1 MLKFSGFSLEPL
13 QVQWIGPAKIQRVL
27 FRAAVEALKSVAQA
41 ADSSGD
47 GVSTQVPPLPPDRFL
62 IAVGGDFHRPMNVY
76 KNILFWMYCICAPYH
91 K

>member
-1 MLKFSGFSLEPL
+1 MDLL
-13 QVQWIGPAKIQRVL
+13 QRQQIGIAEIQRVW
-27 FRAAVEALKSVAQA
+27 FGAAAEALKSVAQA

-47 GVSTQVPPLPPDRFL
+47 GASTQVPPLPPDRFL

-76 KNILFWMYCICAPYH
+76 KNILFWMYCICAQYH